1 MQCRGLCGA
10 GGVPPLPLD
19 LGAAAGQSQ
28 CRSAGKNHRAIKAQ
42 ACHLWQLHT
51 SGIFAGG
58 VGKRFN
64 DGNFLLAVL
73 CSWESFCPFIFFPSC
88 MEI

>member
-10 GGVPPLPLD
+10 GGVPPLSLD

-42 ACHLWQLHT
+42 ACHLWQLHL
-51 SGIFAGG
+51 GCLQ
-58 VGKRFN
+58 VK
-64 DGNFLLAVL
+64 
-73 CSWESFCPFIFFPSC
+73 WERGSM
-88 MEI
+88 MENLF